1 MKHKVTGT
9 LHTLFFSSQLDL
21 SELLEILSLS
31 STSQLSVSEETIRTS
46 LQSEMVI
53 SKIFPDENQEKLYGD
68 LTIKLCRLYGLQQFD
83 PVSIAIEVDRL
94 VWKRAEKVKGI
105 KYNFLFRY
113 GHFHRVVNSR
123 VIEGNKIPDWSDEY
137 LIDLQ
142 SRYLKC
148 DCNLATDT

>member
-53 SKIFPDENQEKLYGD
+53 SKIFPDKNQEKLYGD
-68 LTIKLCRLYGLQQFD
+68 LTIKLCRLYGLQQFG

-94 VWKRAEKVKGI
+94 V
-105 KYNFLFRY
+105 
-113 GHFHRVVNSR
+113 
-123 VIEGNKIPDWSDEY
+123 
-137 LIDLQ
+137 
-142 SRYLKC
+142 
-148 DCNLATDT
+148 

>member
-31 STSQLSVSEETIRTS
+31 ETSQLSVAEETIRTS

-53 SKIFPDENQEKLYGD
+53 SKIFPDENQEKLNGD
-68 LTIKLCRLYGLQQFD
+68 FTIKLCRLYGLQQFG

-94 VWKRAEKVKGI
+94 VRKLVEK
-105 KYNFLFRY
+105 
-113 GHFHRVVNSR
+113 S
-123 VIEGNKIPDWSDEY
+123 KILNINVSLQIWPLSQSCQQQSDRG
-137 LIDLQ
+137 Q
-142 SRYLKC
+142 
-148 DCNLATDT
+148 

>member
-31 STSQLSVSEETIRTS
+31 STSQLSVSEETIRIS

-94 VWKRAEKVKGI
+94 V
-105 KYNFLFRY
+105 
-113 GHFHRVVNSR
+113 
-123 VIEGNKIPDWSDEY
+123 
-137 LIDLQ
+137 
-142 SRYLKC
+142 
-148 DCNLATDT
+148 

>member
-94 VWKRAEKVKGI
+94 V
-105 KYNFLFRY
+105 
-113 GHFHRVVNSR
+113 
-123 VIEGNKIPDWSDEY
+123 
-137 LIDLQ
+137 
-142 SRYLKC
+142 
-148 DCNLATDT
+148 

>member
-53 SKIFPDENQEKLYGD
+53 SRIFPDENREKLYGD
-68 LTIKLCRLYGLQQFD
+68 LTIKLCRLYGLQQFG

-94 VWKRAEKVKGI
+94 V
-105 KYNFLFRY
+105 
-113 GHFHRVVNSR
+113 
-123 VIEGNKIPDWSDEY
+123 
-137 LIDLQ
+137 
-142 SRYLKC
+142 
-148 DCNLATDT
+148 